1 MRLLDV
7 LDHKKCLTPPPIWM
21 MRQAG
26 RYLPEYKQ
34 VRKNYDD
41 FIQFCFLPDDVVKV
55 TLQPVQRFPLD
66 AAIIFSDILVI
77 PHVLGQRVWF
87 EPDHGPKLEK
97 VDFNELLSNAS
108 QVSLEHALAPVADAI
123 AKTRAQLDPTKAL
136 IGFSGAPWT
145 LLTYMISNG
154 KTADFNAVLDFAS
167 RNAELFNWLQA
178 LLEEK
183 VAELLCL
190 HISAGANV
198 VQIFE
203 SWAMAVPK
211 ALREMYLYA
220 PLRRIVGKVRAH
232 YPNTPIIYYARG
244 VSVDYVTLQDLNIAF
259 GVDETADI
267 IALKAQLPGAV
278 LQGNLAPNKLLTG
291 GFDEDIESILTGMHD
306 TPYVFNLGHGINKD
320 TPIEHVERMIE
331 HVRNYDRLK

>member
-1 MRLLDV
+1 MRLIDV
-7 LDHKKCLTPPPIWM
+7 LVHKKCLTSPPIWM

-41 FIQFCFLPDDVVKV
+41 FIQFCFSVDDVVKI

-97 VDFNELLSNAS
+97 VDFSKLLSNAG
-108 QVSLEHALAPVADAI
+108 QVSLEQALAPVADAI
-123 AKTRAQLDPTKAL
+123 SKTRALLDPTKAL
-136 IGFSGAPWT
+136 IGFAGAPWT

-154 KTADFNAVLDFAS
+154 KTADFNTVLDFAAT
-167 RNAELFNWLQA
+167 NPELFAQLQE

-203 SWAMAVPK
+203 SWAMAVSK
-211 ALREMYLYA
+211 ASRETYLYE
-220 PLRRIVGKVRAH
+220 PLRRIVASVRVK

-244 VSVDYVTLQDLNIAF
+244 VSADYAKLQDLDIAF

-267 IALKAQLPGAV
+267 VDLRAHLPNAV
-278 LQGNLAPNKLLTG
+278 LQGNLSPHKLLSG
-291 GFDEDIESILTGMHD
+291 DFEEDLERILSGMNG
-306 TPYVFNLGHGINKD
+306 TPHVFNLGHGINKD
-320 TPIEHVERMIE
+320 TPVAHVERMIE
-331 HVRNYDRLK
+331 VVQNYRE